1 MFKDI
6 ASETTK
12 ALPNAII
19 TATSSGFLAMDSDS
33 FGGNPFATALIKS
46 LWEEIRTAS
55 ELLQLLKTVTEK
67 QSNGK
72 QTPDLFQISNE
83 PLIPFS
89 SQFNDSSKIAM
100 VMVYSDYSRSRM
112 NSLPGAEIDLKRIRK
127 ALEENGFECW
137 TLLDPTNIQFEANL
151 KAFSKTSDNY
161 DYSIL
166 YVTGHGVEVANKI
179 YLLPPSY
186 NIMNGKTALEAEAFN
201 ISALMNYQ
209 TSRRGNFLFY
219 GGCRNDP
226 F

>member
-1 MFKDI
+1 
-6 ASETTK
+6 
-12 ALPNAII
+12 
-19 TATSSGFLAMDSDS
+19 
-33 FGGNPFATALIKS
+33 
-46 LWEEIRTAS
+46 
-55 ELLQLLKTVTEK
+55 
-67 QSNGK
+67 
-72 QTPDLFQISNE
+72 
-83 PLIPFS
+83 
-89 SQFNDSSKIAM
+89 
-100 VMVYSDYSRSRM
+100 M